1 MIYNGSSYNENW
13 KISKLAELGTFARG
27 VSKHRPRNDPKLFE
41 NGKYPLV
48 QTGDVKEATLYLSKH
63 EQEYGD
69 FGLKQSKLWNT
80 GTLCITIA
88 ANIAETAILA
98 YPMCFPDSIVGFSAY
113 PEKSSEEFM
122 YYIFEY
128 IKKSIQNAATG
139 SIQDNINLEYLMS
152 LDFKIPEKKY
162 QDMIVLI
169 LSSIDRKI
177 LINNAINDNLEQ
189 QAKLLYDYWFTQF
202 DFPDENGN
210 PYRSSGGKMVWN
222 EQLKMEIPF
231 SWICSK
237 MENAI
242 EAVRTGLNPRN
253 NFQLGN
259 GNIQYITVKNL
270 CLNGS
275 LDFSGCDT
283 IDEQARQIVHRRS
296 DIQRD
301 DILFAS
307 IAPLGR
313 CYLIQEN
320 PTNWDINESV
330 FSIRYNSSVLTAEY
344 LYMNLQSETFVKRAT
359 ACSTGSIF
367 KGIRIN
373 SLMDSEI
380 ILPPLSVT
388 KEFSKEIKPLFALQK
403 ELDRETHTLIQLRD
417 WLLPMLMNGQATI
430 SD

>member
-177 LINNAINDNLEQ
+177 LINNAINDNLSAMAYDIYMHKFFSKKPN
-189 QAKLLYDYWFTQF
+189 AKLKDILTEAEKSSIQVGEAKTSNGEYPFFT
-202 DFPDENGN
+202 
-210 PYRSSGGKMVWN
+210 SGATILKWN
-222 EQLKMEIPF
+222 EPF
-231 SWICSK
+231 VDGRNCFLNTGG
-237 MENAI
+237 NAD
-242 EAVRTGLNPRN
+242 
-253 NFQLGN
+253 
-259 GNIQYITVKNL
+259 VKFYFFH
-270 CLNGS
+270 C
-275 LDFSGCDT
+275 
-283 IDEQARQIVHRRS
+283 
-296 DIQRD
+296 
-301 DILFAS
+301 
-307 IAPLGR
+307 
-313 CYLIQEN
+313 
-320 PTNWDINESV
+320 
-330 FSIRYNSSVLTAEY
+330 
-344 LYMNLQSETFVKRAT
+344 
-359 ACSTGSIF
+359 
-367 KGIRIN
+367 
-373 SLMDSEI
+373 
-380 ILPPLSVT
+380 
-388 KEFSKEIKPLFALQK
+388 
-403 ELDRETHTLIQLRD
+403 
-417 WLLPMLMNGQATI
+417 
-430 SD
+430 